1 MKTATAVLAT
11 ISNAYRGRR
20 HQAGDSERVLQN
32 LAQYSSDFT
41 VKMLAQGVLYAD
53 ATGRTTGTLAMAL
66 RKATPWQAACLVS
79 AMAKAGLTLQC
90 EVAAWLNR
98 NAMAILA

>member
-11 ISNAYRGRR
+11 IPA
-20 HQAGDSERVLQN
+20 QARITRKAAGEGAKQLDW
-32 LAQYSSDFT
+32 LAQFSTDFT
-41 VKMLAQGVLYAD
+41 MKMLAQGVLYAD

-66 RKATPWQAACLVS
+66 RKATPWQAAQLVA
-79 AMAKAGLTLQC
+79 AMAEAGLTLQC
-90 EVAAWLNR
+90 EAAAWLNL